1 MLPPEEIT
9 PPFFALLFLKVPPL
23 IVTIEPVLY
32 DFLTAIKPP
41 SLFSKVPPSIV
52 ISILMPEKTLLL
64 LSVMLLLVI
73 FILLTESAPA
83 SPRIMPKAPPVQ
95 PVIVLF
101 VILSALP

>member
-1 MLPPEEIT
+1 MLPLEEIT

-23 IVTIEPVLY
+23 IVTIGLVLY
-32 DFLTAIKPP
+32 AFLTAIKPP

-52 ISILMPEKTLLL
+52 ISILMPEKTLFL

-83 SPRIMPKAPPVQ
+83 SVVIMPTPPVQ